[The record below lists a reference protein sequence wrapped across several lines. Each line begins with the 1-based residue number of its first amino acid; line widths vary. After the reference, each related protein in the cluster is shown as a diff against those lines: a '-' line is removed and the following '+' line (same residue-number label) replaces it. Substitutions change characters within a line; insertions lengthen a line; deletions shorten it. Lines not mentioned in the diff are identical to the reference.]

1 MKKTKQNKNER
12 IKEKQSLFIL
22 NTIPWFLL
30 YSCLKYKI
38 KRDASFKRDVH
49 QFSNK
54 QKTLILLNVPS
65 PILEIID
72 CK

>member
-1 MKKTKQNKNER
+1 MIFIKNEKKTKQKQNKNER

-38 KRDASFKRDVH
+38 IVG
-49 QFSNK
+49 
-54 QKTLILLNVPS
+54 L
-65 PILEIID
+65 
-72 CK
+72 